1 MPSLLYLSFE
11 AIASAVA
18 RLLKFSSKLQVP
30 PHVYLSKFEAIA
42 SAVARLLKR
51 SKLNKGSSK

>member
-18 RLLKFSSKLQVP
+18 RLLKSCSDLQVP

-42 SAVARLLKR
+42 SAVARLLKF
-51 SKLNKGSSK
+51 